1 MGLIS
6 RVSSR
11 TYRDQKNQEMLSRLF
26 FYKPHLR
33 TVLLGGNGAASINN
47 DFKLPKTV
55 SFRQIHTSTQVT
67 TVHVFN
73 YSTRSMSSQIGNGS
87 GGKGPGDDDDESND
101 KTDAEKTIK
110 KIKSMS
116 LD

>member
-55 SFRQIHTSTQVT
+55 SFRQIHTSTQVS

-73 YSTRSMSSQIGNGS
+73 YSTRSMSSRIGNGS
-87 GGKGPGDDDDESND
+87 GGSKGSGGDDDDKND
-101 KTDAEKTIK
+101 EKTDAEKTIE
-110 KIKSMS
+110 KIKS
-116 LD
+116 